1 MESAVQ
7 AIADANGELP
17 ATSEITRTI
26 GFSGGYPSLDDLLE
40 RYAQEHTN
48 ELEQLR
54 QYVVSTDGEG
64 VMPAAQRISEA
75 LNIGLDEVLAAIQ
88 KLGSRGPAATLSGE
102 GTLTASASVAAA
114 TATALQPTV
123 LVTLADTGAATETLE
138 VVRQIDANELSE
150 QASQGGLARLSANQ
164 RILVAVIL
172 IAAIFPALP
181 PETRQAILEDT
192 GLAAAIAAVLLLL
205 KR

>member
-1 MESAVQ
+1 
-7 AIADANGELP
+7 
-17 ATSEITRTI
+17 
-26 GFSGGYPSLDDLLE
+26 
-40 RYAQEHTN
+40 
-48 ELEQLR
+48 
-54 QYVVSTDGEG
+54 
-64 VMPAAQRISEA
+64 
-75 LNIGLDEVLAAIQ
+75 
-88 KLGSRGPAATLSGE
+88 
-102 GTLTASASVAAA
+102 
-114 TATALQPTV
+114 
-123 LVTLADTGAATETLE
+123 VTLANTGAATETLE

-192 GLAAAIAAVLLLL
+192 GLASAIAAVLLLL